1 VRADDLNA
9 LLQRLPGP
17 LLRLH
22 LTGGRT
28 FDIDDPEDVIVGR
41 TAVEMLVP
49 GQPSCEAVIAI
60 VHIVWAEAVAPR

>member
-1 VRADDLNA
+1 VRAEDLKA
-9 LLQRLPGP
+9 ILQRLPGS

-28 FDIDDPEDVIVGR
+28 FDIHDQDEIIVGR

-49 GQPSCEAVIAI
+49 GQPSCEAVIALI
-60 VHIVWAEAVAPR
+60 HIVWAELISAA